1 MTGPRL
7 GRGATAS
14 AVVALAALT
23 GVVSTPV
30 WVRAVGVGV
39 LAGTAQVE
47 VRGAVAAPAVPAA
60 ALVLAA
66 AGVAVLLAGRVG
78 RWLVVAAVAASG
90 LMVAWSV
97 AALLADPVPVARA
110 AAADATGVDR
120 VVGDVVV
127 TAWPWVAAALSLVVL
142 AMAVTLVRVARRWPE
157 PTRRHEARG
166 HPTAAPASPDALA
179 DWVALTRG
187 DDPT

>member
-1 MTGPRL
+1 MTGPRP

-39 LAGTAQVE
+39 RSGTAQVA

-78 RWLVVAAVAASG
+78 RWLVVAAMAASA
-90 LMVAWSV
+90 LTVAWSV
-97 AALLADPVPVARA
+97 VALLADPVPVARA
-110 AAADATGVDR
+110 AAAEATGVDR
-120 VVGDVVV
+120 IVGDVVV
-127 TAWPWVAAALSLVVL
+127 TAWPWVAGVVSLVVL
-142 AMAVTLVRVARRWPE
+142 AFAVVLARVARRWPE
-157 PTRRHEARG
+157 PSRRHEARG
-166 HPTAAPASPDALA
+166 HPSDPPASPDAHA
-179 DWVALTRG
+179 DWDALTRG

>member
-1 MTGPRL
+1 M
-7 GRGATAS
+7 AS

-23 GVVSTPV
+23 GLVATPV

-39 LAGTAQVE
+39 LSGTVPVG

-66 AGVAVLLAGRVG
+66 AGVAVALAGRVG
-78 RWLVVAAVAASG
+78 RWLVVAAVVASA
-90 LMVAWSV
+90 LMMAWSV
-97 AALLADPVPVARA
+97 AAVLADPVPVART

-127 TAWPWVAAALSLVVL
+127 TAWPWVAGALALAVLAVAVVL
-142 AMAVTLVRVARRWPE
+142 ARVAHRWPE
-157 PTRRHEARG
+157 PSRRHDVRG
-166 HPTAAPASPDALA
+166 RPTARPAAPDAHT
-179 DWVALTRG
+179 DWDALTRG